1 MTAMAFA
8 VAVAIGLTMGLL
20 GGGGSI
26 LVVPALT
33 YLMDFET
40 KPAIVTS
47 LAVVGLAAAAG
58 ALASFARGTLPVR
71 PAVTIGFTT
80 MAGAYAGARIGA
92 ELAERTQLVILAT
105 VMIGAAAL
113 MVQQSLRDRAVASPS
128 AATRPV
134 MLAGVGIGLGV
145 ITGLVGVGGGF
156 LIVPALVIAGGL
168 PMRSASSASLLAIAL
183 GASAGLAGY
192 AGRVPLEWAF
202 VLPFAVV
209 ASVATIAGG
218 QIASRVPQRH
228 LQRVFALAIVVIAVF
243 IVTRG

>member
-8 VAVAIGLTMGLL
+8 VAAAIGFTMGLL

-33 YLMDFET
+33 YLMGFDT
-40 KPAIVTS
+40 KLAIVTS
-47 LAVVGLAAAAG
+47 LAVVGLSAAAG

-71 PAVTIGFTT
+71 PAVIIGLTT
-80 MAGAYAGARIGA
+80 MVGAYGGARIGA
-92 ELAERTQLVILAT
+92 DLAERTQLAILAA
-105 VMIGAAAL
+105 VMIGAAAV
-113 MVQQSLRDRAVASPS
+113 MVYQSRRDREVELPS
-128 AATRPV
+128 ATARPIT
-134 MLAGVGIGLGV
+134 LGVIGIGLGV

-192 AGRVPLEWAF
+192 AGRVPLRWAF
-202 VLPFAVV
+202 VLPFAAV
-209 ASVATIAGG
+209 ASVATVAGG
-218 QIASRVPQRH
+218 RIAHRVAQRH

-243 IVTRG
+243 ILTRG